1 MKIVITAGGTGGHI
15 MPALAIAHAIR
26 ERLPG
31 TGILFIG
38 TDRGMEERLAD
49 KAGIDFIPI
58 KALGIKG
65 KSAGHIARALSVNL
79 RAFLTAVKT
88 LKSFRPAWVIGTGGY
103 VTGMVCL
110 AGFVL
115 GCRLAIAEQNSV
127 AGLTN
132 RLLSRIAHRIFLAF
146 PDSMSAFPRSKT
158 IVTGNP
164 VRSGIKAASHR
175 KQANRLLILG
185 GSLGARSINTACM
198 DALRLLH
205 QEGFTPEVT
214 HQTGTADLPRVSR
227 AYKELG
233 IDAQVFDFIDDMA
246 SAYERSTMAVC
257 RCGGLTLSEL
267 SRTGIPA
274 IMVPYP
280 HATDNHQMKNALYVA
295 ANGGG
300 WIIPDENLT
309 PERLALEI
317 KSRMHDQ
324 SKLLTASKNM
334 ASLGLGDGSEK
345 IAEDITGV

>member
-1 MKIVITAGGTGGHI
+1 VKIVITAGGTGGHI

-26 ERLPG
+26 ERLPE
-31 TGILFIG
+31 TNILFIG

-49 KAGIDFIPI
+49 KAGLDFIPI

-65 KSAGHIARALSVNL
+65 KSAGHIFKALSVNIK
-79 RAFLTAVKT
+79 AFFTAVRT
-88 LKSFRPAWVIGTGGY
+88 LKAFRPTWVIGTGGY
-103 VTGMVCL
+103 VTGMVVL

-115 GCRLAIAEQNSV
+115 KCRLAIAEQNSV

-132 RLLSRIAHRIFLAF
+132 RLLSRIVHRIFLAF
-146 PDSMSAFPRSKT
+146 PDSGRAFPRSKT
-158 IVTGNP
+158 SVVGNP
-164 VRSGIKAASHR
+164 VRPQIRAASHPCR
-175 KQANRLLILG
+175 GTRLLILG
-185 GSLGARSINTACM
+185 GSLGAGSINTACIGAM
-198 DALRLLH
+198 RLLH
-205 QEGFTPEVT
+205 DEGLVPEVM
-214 HQTGTADLPRVSR
+214 HQTGTADFPRVKQ
-227 AYKELG
+227 AYEEIG
-233 IDAQVFDFIDDMA
+233 ITAQVFDFIDDMA
-246 SAYERSTMAVC
+246 SAYEHATMAVC

-300 WIIPDENLT
+300 WLIPDDHLT

-317 KSRMHDQ
+317 KTRMYDQ
-324 SKLLTASKNM
+324 EELLKASSNM
-334 ASLGLGDGSEK
+334 ASTRLGDGSEK